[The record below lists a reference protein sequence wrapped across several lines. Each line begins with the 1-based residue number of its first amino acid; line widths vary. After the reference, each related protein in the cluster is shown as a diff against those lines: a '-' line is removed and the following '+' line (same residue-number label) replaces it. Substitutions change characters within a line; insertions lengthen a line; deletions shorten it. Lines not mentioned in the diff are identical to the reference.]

1 MADKICYIGIDIS
14 KDSLEVSPFDKGLRS
29 VVNKSKNIKSLIA
42 RLKKID
48 NAIICCEATGGYE
61 KILVAECLAEEQPV
75 ALVNP
80 RQVRDFAKS
89 KGILAKTD
97 KIDASVLQEYGV
109 QNTPKPLT
117 AKPIWLNRL
126 NGFLKRR
133 DDLVEMNKQE
143 KCRLKPAPSKEI
155 ESMINKHIE
164 SLEKMINKIEKEIDK
179 IMAAENAFNDT
190 FKDLVK
196 VNGIGRQTAVY
207 LIGFVPELGK
217 VTGNQ
222 AAALVGLAPYCND
235 SGKFNGKRC
244 IRGGR
249 SEVRRV
255 LYMAA
260 ICAKTHNPTLKKFYD
275 RLIAAGK
282 PTKVALV
289 AVMRKLVVLA
299 NKICANPDFKPI

>member
-1 MADKICYIGIDIS
+1 MSDTKRYIGIDIS
-14 KDSLEVSPFDKGLRS
+14 KDTLEISPFDKGAQL
-29 VVNKSKNIKSLIA
+29 VLNQSKNIKSLIA

-48 NAIICCEATGGYE
+48 NAVVCCEATGGYE
-61 KILVAECLAEEQPV
+61 KLLIAECLSQGQPV
-75 ALVNP
+75 ALVNA

-97 KIDASVLQEYGV
+97 KIDAAVLSDYGT
-109 QNTPKPLT
+109 QNMPEPMEP
-117 AKPIWLNRL
+117 KPIWLNRL

-133 DDLVEMNKQE
+133 DDLIDMVKQE
-143 KCRLKPAPSKEI
+143 KCRLHPTPSKEI
-155 ESMINKHIE
+155 ESMIKTHIKG
-164 SLEKMINKIEKEIDK
+164 LEKMINEIEAEVDK
-179 IMAAENAFNDT
+179 IMETEDAFKET
-190 FKDLVK
+190 FKKLIDVK
-196 VNGIGRQTAVY
+196 SIGRQTAVY
-207 LIGFVPELGK
+207 LIGFVPELGH
-217 VTGNQ
+217 VTGNE

-235 SGKFNGKRC
+235 SGKFKGKRS

-260 ICAKTHNPTLKKFYD
+260 VSAKTHNPILRKFYN

-282 PTKVALV
+282 PTKVALT

-299 NKICANPDFKPI
+299 NKICANPEFKPV

>member
-1 MADKICYIGIDIS
+1 MADKICYIRIDIS

-29 VVNKSKNIKSLIA
+29 VVNKSKSIKSLIA

-48 NAIICCEATGGYE
+48 NSVVCCEATGGYE
-61 KILVAECLAEEQPV
+61 KMLVMECLSEGQPI

-97 KIDASVLQEYGV
+97 KIDAAVLQEYGV

-117 AKPIWLNRL
+117 AKPLWLTRL
-126 NGFLKRR
+126 NSFLKRR
-133 DDLVEMNKQE
+133 DDLVEMTQQE

-155 ESMINKHIE
+155 ASMINKHIQSME
-164 SLEKMINKIEKEIDK
+164 NMIKKIENEIDK
-179 IMAAENAFNDT
+179 IMEAENAFKNT
-190 FKDLVK
+190 FQDLVK

-217 VTGNQ
+217 VTDNQ

-260 ICAKTHNPTLKKFYD
+260 ICAKRYNPTLRKFYE

-299 NKICANPDFKPI
+299 NHICANPDFELI